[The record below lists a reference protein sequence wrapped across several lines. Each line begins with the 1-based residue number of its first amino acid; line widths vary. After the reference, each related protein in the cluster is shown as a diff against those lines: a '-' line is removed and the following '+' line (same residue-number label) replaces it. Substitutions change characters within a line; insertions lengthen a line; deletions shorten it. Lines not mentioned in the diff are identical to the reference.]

1 MGFEFD
7 EDKARSNEATHGVTF
22 DEAETVFDDPL
33 MAIAQD
39 PFHSEDEARFI
50 AIGESLAQRVLVVS
64 FAERGDN
71 IRIISARVCTDR
83 ERKTYEESE

>member
-7 EDKARSNEATHGVTF
+7 EDKARSNEGTHGVTF

-33 MAIAQD
+33 IAVAQD

-50 AIGESLAQRVLVVS
+50 AIGESVAQRVLVVS
-64 FAERGDN
+64 FSERGDN
-71 IRIISARVCTDR
+71 IRIISARVATAR
-83 ERKTYEESE
+83 ERKAYEES

>member
-33 MAIAQD
+33 TAIAPD
-39 PFHSEDEARFI
+39 PLHSEDESRFI
-50 AIGESLAQRVLVVS
+50 AIGESVAQRVLVVS
-64 FAERGDN
+64 FAERGHN
-71 IRIISARVCTDR
+71 IRIISARVCTAR
-83 ERKTYEESE
+83 ERKTYEDS